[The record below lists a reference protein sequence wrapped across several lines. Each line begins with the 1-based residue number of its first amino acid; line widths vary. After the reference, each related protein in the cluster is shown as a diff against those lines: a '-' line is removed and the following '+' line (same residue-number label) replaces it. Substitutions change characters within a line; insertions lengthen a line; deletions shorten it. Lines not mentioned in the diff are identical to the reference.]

1 LVAGIQERNKTR
13 DFGECNRGEAK
24 ERKRRTL
31 APRDKNDRWGS
42 SPGRSIGENREK
54 VGGKGNKHSK
64 AQAGCQKKDFY
75 GRKGFPHAVR
85 PLSWSE
91 LPVDAGGYRS
101 AKIKY
106 FN

>member
-1 LVAGIQERNKTR
+1 MIE
-13 DFGECNRGEAK
+13 
-24 ERKRRTL
+24 
-31 APRDKNDRWGS
+31 
-42 SPGRSIGENREK
+42 IEK
-54 VGGKGNKHSK
+54 VEEVGKGQIRTKT
-64 AQAGCQKKDFY
+64 QAGGQKRILWTE
-75 GRKGFPHAVR
+75 GLPHAVR